1 MHPASQGQNDKIEGS
16 YTFIIYNEKLRIKMV
31 DVSKYK
37 ELFINESREHLQCI
51 SRNLLTLEKEPEN
64 TAAINE
70 TFRSVHTLKGMA
82 ATMGC
87 PDMEELS
94 HEMENVLA
102 VLRKGGKIEKGT
114 ETVDVLLECLCG
126 LETFVEDV
134 ASGKTVERD
143 FTALYKKLD
152 YILPEKKGG
161 VEVSTVRA
169 EEKRE
174 REEAGREERV
184 GPTIRIGIEKIQ
196 ALQNLA
202 EELSIA
208 KTRLLQIASK
218 HASPELN
225 EITATTHRLT
235 SELLDRV
242 MEMRMFPVAY
252 IFDRFPRTVRDLS
265 MKTGKEVDFEVS
277 GKEIELDRLVLDEI
291 NDAVMHLLR
300 NAVDHGIE
308 KPGDRKKAGKKD
320 TGKVILSAMREG
332 NYVVVSVADDGR
344 GMDME
349 EIKKIAVE
357 RKIITGE
364 EASRMND
371 GDVYEL
377 LGAPGLSTT
386 KKITDVSGRGV
397 GFDVVKS
404 KIKSLGGSVRIST
417 EKGRGTNV
425 ELRLPL
431 TTAIIQSLLVG
442 VEKEKY
448 AIPLDSVREIVAVGE
463 EDLKTVEGKE
473 TFGYREQVLP
483 LLRLKSIFEVPGN
496 KDKDRIG
503 PVVVVERD
511 EKLFGIMVDAL
522 IGQQETVVKPLEG
535 MLKGRKE
542 FAGATI
548 LGDGSV
554 ALILDVGGL
563 V

>member
-1 MHPASQGQNDKIEGS
+1 
-16 YTFIIYNEKLRIKMV
+16 MV

-51 SRNLLTLEKEPEN
+51 SINLLTLEKEPEN
-64 TAAINE
+64 TNALNE

-94 HEMENVLA
+94 HEMENVLD

-134 ASGKTVERD
+134 ASGKMVERD

-174 REEAGREERV
+174 REEAGREEKV
-184 GPTIRIGIEKIQ
+184 GPTIRLSIEKIQ
-196 ALQNLA
+196 ALQNLV

-208 KTRLLQIASK
+208 KMRLLQIASK

-265 MKTGKEVDFEVS
+265 MKTGKEVDFIVS

-320 TGKVILSAMREG
+320 TGKVILSARREG
-332 NYVVVSVADDGR
+332 NYVVISVEDDGR
-344 GMDME
+344 GMDVE

-357 RKIITGE
+357 RKIITRE
-364 EASRMND
+364 EASRMSD

-404 KIKSLGGSVRIST
+404 KIKSLGGSVRISS
-417 EKGRGTNV
+417 EEGRGTNV

-448 AIPLDSVREIVAVGE
+448 AIPLDSVREIIAVGE
-463 EDLKTVEGKE
+463 KDLKSVKGKE
-473 TFGYREQVLP
+473 IFAYREQVLP
-483 LLRLKSIFEVPGN
+483 LLRLKNIFDVPRN

-511 EKLFGIMVDAL
+511 EKLFGIMVDTL
-522 IGQQETVVKPLEG
+522 LGRQETVVKPLGG

-554 ALILDVGGL
+554 AFILDVCGL

>member
-1 MHPASQGQNDKIEGS
+1 
-16 YTFIIYNEKLRIKMV
+16 MV

-70 TFRSVHTLKGMA
+70 TFRSVHTLKGIA
-82 ATMGC
+82 AMRVY
-87 PDMEELS
+87 PEMENLS
-94 HEMENVLA
+94 HEMENVLD

-114 ETVDVLLECLCG
+114 VDVLLECLDG
-126 LETFVEDV
+126 LETLVEDV
-134 ASGKTVERD
+134 AAGKAVKRD
-143 FTALYKKLD
+143 LTPLYKKLD
-152 YILPEKKGG
+152 YILPKKEG
-161 VEVSTVRA
+161 VEVSTVRV

-174 REEAGREERV
+174 REETGRV
-184 GPTIRIGIEKIQ
+184 GPTIRVGIEKIQ
-196 ALQNLA
+196 ALQNIA

-208 KTRLLQIASK
+208 KMRLLQIASE
-218 HASPELN
+218 HPIPELN
-225 EITATTHRLT
+225 EVTATTHRLT

-242 MEMRMFPVAY
+242 TEMRMFPVAY

-265 MKTGKEVDFEVS
+265 GKTGKDVDFEVS

-308 KPGDRKKAGKKD
+308 KPGEREKAGKKD
-320 TGKVILSAMREG
+320 TGKVILSARREG
-332 NYVVVSVADDGR
+332 NCVVISVEDDGR
-344 GMDME
+344 GLDIE
-349 EIKKIAVE
+349 KIKKIAVE
-357 RKIITGE
+357 RKIITQE
-364 EASRMND
+364 EASRMRD

-417 EKGRGTNV
+417 EKGRGTSI

-442 VEKEKY
+442 VEEEIY

-463 EDLKTVEGKE
+463 EDLKSVEGKE

-483 LLRLKSIFEVPGN
+483 LLRLKTIFEVPGN
-496 KDKDRIG
+496 KDKDRFG

-511 EKLFGIMVDAL
+511 EKLFGIMVGTL
-522 IGQQETVVKPLEG
+522 LGQQETVVKPLEG
-535 MLKGRKE
+535 KLKGRKE

>member
-1 MHPASQGQNDKIEGS
+1 
-16 YTFIIYNEKLRIKMV
+16 MV
-31 DVSKYK
+31 DVSEYMG
-37 ELFINESREHLQCI
+37 LFVNESREHLQSI

-64 TAAINE
+64 ADAINE
-70 TFRSVHTLKGMA
+70 TFRAVHTLKGMA
-82 ATMGC
+82 ATMGY
-87 PDMEELS
+87 PDMENLS
-94 HEMENVLA
+94 HEMENVLD

-114 ETVDVLLECLCG
+114 VDVLLECLDG
-126 LETFVEDV
+126 LETLVEDV
-134 ASGKTVERD
+134 AAGKAVKRD
-143 FTALYKKLD
+143 LTPLYKKLD
-152 YILPEKKGG
+152 YILPKKEG
-161 VEVSTVRA
+161 VEVSTVRV

-174 REEAGREERV
+174 REETGRV
-184 GPTIRIGIEKIQ
+184 GPTIRVGIEKIQ
-196 ALQNLA
+196 ALQNIA

-208 KTRLLQIASK
+208 KMWLLQIASE
-218 HASPELN
+218 HPIPELN
-225 EITATTHRLT
+225 EVTATTHRLT

-242 MEMRMFPVAY
+242 TEMRMFPVAY

-265 MKTGKEVDFEVS
+265 GKTGKEVDFEVS

-308 KPGDRKKAGKKD
+308 KPGEREKAGKKD
-320 TGKVILSAMREG
+320 TGKVILSARREG
-332 NYVVVSVADDGR
+332 NCVVISVEDDGR
-344 GMDME
+344 GLDIE
-349 EIKKIAVE
+349 KIKKIAVE
-357 RKIITGE
+357 RKIITQE
-364 EASRMND
+364 EASRMRD

-417 EKGRGTNV
+417 EKGRGTSI

-442 VEKEKY
+442 VEEEIY

-463 EDLKTVEGKE
+463 EDLKSVEGKE

-483 LLRLKSIFEVPGN
+483 LLRLKTIFEVPGN
-496 KDKDRIG
+496 KDKDRFG

-511 EKLFGIMVDAL
+511 EKLFGIMVGTL
-522 IGQQETVVKPLEG
+522 LGQQETVVKPLEG
-535 MLKGRKE
+535 KLKGRKE

-554 ALILDVGGL
+554 AFILDVGGL

>member
-1 MHPASQGQNDKIEGS
+1 
-16 YTFIIYNEKLRIKMV
+16 MV

-51 SRNLLTLEKEPEN
+51 SRNLLTLEKESEN

-102 VLRKGGKIEKGT
+102 VLRKAGKIEKGT
-114 ETVDVLLECLCG
+114 ETVDVLLGCLDG
-126 LETFVEDV
+126 LEMLVEDV
-134 ASGKTVERD
+134 ASGKKVERD
-143 FTALYKKLD
+143 LTALYKKLD
-152 YILPEKKGG
+152 YILPTKEG
-161 VEVSTVRA
+161 VEVSVAPVRA

-174 REEAGREERV
+174 KEEAGREETV

-196 ALQNLA
+196 ALQNLV
-202 EELSIA
+202 EELSIV
-208 KTRLLQIASK
+208 KMRLLQIASK
-218 HASPELN
+218 HAIPELN

-265 MKTGKEVDFEVS
+265 MKTGKEVDFKVS

-308 KPGDRKKAGKKD
+308 KPGEREKAGKKD
-320 TGKVILSAMREG
+320 TGKVILSARREG
-332 NYVVVSVADDGR
+332 NNVVISVEDDGR
-344 GMDME
+344 GLDME

-364 EASRMND
+364 EASRMRD
-371 GDVYEL
+371 WDVYEL

-442 VEKEKY
+442 VEEERY
-448 AIPLDSVREIVAVGE
+448 AIPLDSAREIVAVGE

-483 LLRLKSIFEVPGN
+483 LLRLKNVLNVPGN
-496 KDKDRIG
+496 KNKDRFG

-511 EKLFGIMVDAL
+511 EKIFGIMVDTL
-522 IGQQETVVKPLEG
+522 LGQQETVVKPLEG

-554 ALILDVGGL
+554 AFILDVGGL

>member
-1 MHPASQGQNDKIEGS
+1 MLKEKTIVSLVKL
-16 YTFIIYNEKLRIKMV
+16 TFFFKERFVIKMAV

-51 SRNLLTLEKEPEN
+51 SINLLTLEKEPEN
-64 TAAINE
+64 TDALNE

-94 HEMENVLA
+94 HEMENVLD
-102 VLRKGGKIEKGT
+102 VLRKAGKIEKGT
-114 ETVDVLLECLCG
+114 ETIDVLLGCLDG
-126 LETFVEDV
+126 LETLVEDV

-143 FTALYKKLD
+143 LTALYKKLD
-152 YILPEKKGG
+152 YILPTKEG
-161 VEVSTVRA
+161 VEVPVAPVRA

-174 REEAGREERV
+174 REVAGRERV
-184 GPTIRIGIEKIQ
+184 GPTIRISIEKIQ
-196 ALQNLA
+196 ALQNLV

-218 HASPELN
+218 HAIPELN
-225 EITATTHRLT
+225 EVTATTHRLT

-252 IFDRFPRTVRDLS
+252 IFDRFSRTMRDLS

-308 KPGDRKKAGKKD
+308 KPGDREKAGKKD
-320 TGKVILSAMREG
+320 TGKVTLSARREG

-344 GMDME
+344 GLDIE
-349 EIKKIAVE
+349 KIKKIAVE
-357 RKIITGE
+357 RKIITEE
-364 EASRMND
+364 EASRMRD

-417 EKGRGTNV
+417 EKGMGTSV

-442 VEKEKY
+442 VEEEKY

-463 EDLKTVEGKE
+463 KDLKTVEGKE
-473 TFGYREQVLP
+473 IFSYREQVLP
-483 LLRLKSIFEVPGN
+483 LMRLKNIFEVPGN
-496 KDKDRIG
+496 KDKDMFG

-511 EKLFGIMVDAL
+511 EKLFGIMVGTL
-522 IGQQETVVKPLEG
+522 LGQQETIVQPLEG

-554 ALILDVGGL
+554 AFILDVGGL

>member
-1 MHPASQGQNDKIEGS
+1 
-16 YTFIIYNEKLRIKMV
+16 MV

-37 ELFINESREHLQCI
+37 ELFINESREHLQSI
-51 SRNLLTLEKEPEN
+51 SRNLLTLEKESEN

-94 HEMENVLA
+94 HEMENVLD
-102 VLRKGGKIEKGT
+102 VLRKAGKIEKGT
-114 ETVDVLLECLCG
+114 ETVDVLLGCLDG
-126 LETFVEDV
+126 LETLVEDV

-143 FTALYKKLD
+143 LTALYKKLD
-152 YILPEKKGG
+152 YILPTKEG
-161 VEVSTVRA
+161 VEVSVALVRA

-174 REEAGREERV
+174 KEEEAGRERV

-196 ALQNLA
+196 ALQNLV

-208 KTRLLQIASK
+208 KMRLLQIASK
-218 HASPELN
+218 HAIPELN
-225 EITATTHRLT
+225 EVTATTHRLT

-308 KPGDRKKAGKKD
+308 KPGERERAGKKD
-320 TGKVILSAMREG
+320 TGKVILSARREG
-332 NYVVVSVADDGR
+332 NNVVISVEDDGR

-349 EIKKIAVE
+349 EIKKTAVE

-364 EASRMND
+364 EASRMSD
-371 GDVYEL
+371 WDVYEL

-386 KKITDVSGRGV
+386 KEITGVSGRGV

-448 AIPLDSVREIVAVGE
+448 AIPLDSVSEIVAVGE
-463 EDLKTVEGKE
+463 KDLKTVEGKE

-483 LLRLKSIFEVPGN
+483 LLRLKNVLNVPGN
-496 KDKDRIG
+496 KDKGRFG

-511 EKLFGIMVDAL
+511 EKLFGIMVDTL
-522 IGQQETVVKPLEG
+522 LGQQETVVKPLEG

-554 ALILDVGGL
+554 AFILDVGGL

>member
-1 MHPASQGQNDKIEGS
+1 
-16 YTFIIYNEKLRIKMV
+16 MV

-70 TFRSVHTLKGMA
+70 TFRSVHTLKGIA
-82 ATMGC
+82 ATRVY
-87 PDMEELS
+87 PEMETLS
-94 HEMENVLA
+94 HEMENVLD

-114 ETVDVLLECLCG
+114 ETVDVLLGCLDG
-126 LETFVEDV
+126 LETLVEDV

-143 FTALYKKLD
+143 FTVLYKKLD
-152 YILPEKKGG
+152 YILPTKEG
-161 VEVSTVRA
+161 VGVSIPTVRA
-169 EEKRE
+169 EEKRG
-174 REEAGREERV
+174 REEAGREEKV
-184 GPTIRIGIEKIQ
+184 GPTIRVGIEKIQ

-208 KTRLLQIASK
+208 KTGLLQIASE
-218 HASPELN
+218 HAIPELN

-252 IFDRFPRTVRDLS
+252 VFDRFPRTMRDLS

-308 KPGDRKKAGKKD
+308 KPEDRKKAGKKD
-320 TGKVILSAMREG
+320 TGKVILSARREG
-332 NYVVVSVADDGR
+332 NYVVVSVEDDGR
-344 GMDME
+344 GLDIE
-349 EIKKIAVE
+349 KIKKTAVE

-364 EASRMND
+364 EASGMSD

-404 KIKSLGGSVRIST
+404 KIKSLGGSVRISS
-417 EKGRGTNV
+417 EKGRGTSV

-442 VEKEKY
+442 VEEEIY

-473 TFGYREQVLP
+473 IFSYREQILP
-483 LLRLKSIFEVPGN
+483 LLRLKNIFDVPGN

-503 PVVVVERD
+503 PVVVVERN

-522 IGQQETVVKPLEG
+522 LGQQETVVKPLEG

>member
-1 MHPASQGQNDKIEGS
+1 
-16 YTFIIYNEKLRIKMV
+16 MV
-31 DVSKYK
+31 DVSEYK
-37 ELFINESREHLQCI
+37 ELFVNESREHLQSI
-51 SRNLLTLEKEPEN
+51 SRNLLTLEKEPGN
-64 TAAINE
+64 ADALNE
-70 TFRSVHTLKGMA
+70 TFRAVHTLKSMA
-82 ATMGC
+82 ATMGY
-87 PDMEELS
+87 PDMENLS

-102 VLRKGGKIEKGT
+102 VLRKGWEMEKG
-114 ETVDVLLECLCG
+114 TVDVLLECLGG
-126 LETFVEDV
+126 LETLVEDV
-134 ASGKTVERD
+134 ASGKVVKRD
-143 FTALYKKLD
+143 LTTLYKKLD
-152 YILPEKKGG
+152 YILPKKEG
-161 VEVSTVRA
+161 VEVSISTVRA

-174 REEAGREERV
+174 KEEAGRKRV

-196 ALQNLA
+196 ALQNLV

-218 HASPELN
+218 HTIPELN

-252 IFDRFPRTVRDLS
+252 VFDRFPRTVRDLS
-265 MKTGKEVDFEVS
+265 MKTGKEVEFEVS

-308 KPGDRKKAGKKD
+308 KPEDRKKAGKKD
-320 TGKVILSAMREG
+320 IGKVILSARREG
-332 NYVVVSVADDGR
+332 NCVTVSVEDDGT
-344 GMDME
+344 GLDIE
-349 EIKKIAVE
+349 KIKKTAVE
-357 RKIITGE
+357 REIITQE
-364 EASRMND
+364 ESSRMSD

-404 KIKSLGGSVRIST
+404 KIKSLGGSVRISS

-442 VEKEKY
+442 VEEEKY

-463 EDLKTVEGKE
+463 EDLKSIEGKE
-473 TFGYREQVLP
+473 IFSYREQVLP
-483 LLRLKSIFEVPGN
+483 LLRLKNIFDIPGN

-511 EKLFGIMVDAL
+511 EKLFGIMVGSL
-522 IGQQETVVKPLEG
+522 IGQQEIVVKPLEG

-554 ALILDVGGL
+554 AFILDVGGL

>member
-1 MHPASQGQNDKIEGS
+1 
-16 YTFIIYNEKLRIKMV
+16 MV
-31 DVSKYK
+31 DVSKYM
-37 ELFINESREHLQCI
+37 ELFVNESREHLQSI

-64 TAAINE
+64 ADAINE
-70 TFRSVHTLKGMA
+70 TFRAVHTLKGMA
-82 ATMGC
+82 ATMGY
-87 PDMEELS
+87 PDMENLS
-94 HEMENVLA
+94 HEMENVLD
-102 VLRKGGKIEKGT
+102 VLRKGGKMEKG
-114 ETVDVLLECLCG
+114 TVDVLLECLDG
-126 LETFVEDV
+126 LETLVEDV
-134 ASGKTVERD
+134 AAGKAVKRD
-143 FTALYKKLD
+143 LTPLYKKVD
-152 YILPEKKGG
+152 YILPKKEG
-161 VEVSTVRA
+161 VEVSTVRV

-174 REEAGREERV
+174 REETGRV
-184 GPTIRIGIEKIQ
+184 GPTIRISIEKIQ
-196 ALQNLA
+196 ALQNLV

-208 KTRLLQIASK
+208 KTGLLQIASK
-218 HASPELN
+218 HPIAIPELN

-242 MEMRMFPVAY
+242 MEMRMFPVEC

-265 MKTGKEVDFEVS
+265 MKTGKEVEFIVS

-320 TGKVILSAMREG
+320 KGKVILSARREG
-332 NYVVVSVADDGR
+332 NCVVISVEDDGR
-344 GMDME
+344 GLDIE
-349 EIKKIAVE
+349 KIKKIAVE
-357 RKIITGE
+357 RKIITRE
-364 EASRMND
+364 EASGMRD

-386 KKITDVSGRGV
+386 KKITGVSGRGV

-425 ELRLPL
+425 ELHLPL

-442 VEKEKY
+442 VGEEIY

-463 EDLKTVEGKE
+463 KDLKTVEGKE
-473 TFGYREQVLP
+473 IFSYREEQVLP
-483 LLRLKSIFEVPGN
+483 LLRLKNIFNVPGN
-496 KDKDRIG
+496 KDKDRFG

-511 EKLFGIMVDAL
+511 KKLFGIMVDTL
-522 IGQQETVVKPLEG
+522 ISQQETVVKPLEG
-535 MLKGRKE
+535 MLKGKKE

-554 ALILDVGGL
+554 AFILDVGGL

>member
-1 MHPASQGQNDKIEGS
+1 
-16 YTFIIYNEKLRIKMV
+16 MV

-37 ELFINESREHLQCI
+37 ELFVNESREHLQSI

-64 TAAINE
+64 TDALNE
-70 TFRSVHTLKGMA
+70 TFRAVHTLKGIA
-82 ATMGC
+82 ATMGY

-94 HEMENVLA
+94 HDMESVLD

-114 ETVDVLLECLCG
+114 ETVDVLLECLGG
-126 LETFVEDV
+126 LETLVEDV

-143 FTALYKKLD
+143 LTALYKKLD
-152 YILPEKKGG
+152 YILPKKEG
-161 VEVSTVRA
+161 VEVSTVA
-169 EEKRE
+169 AKEKRE
-174 REEAGREERV
+174 REEAGRV
-184 GPTIRIGIEKIQ
+184 GPAIRIGIEKIQ

-208 KTRLLQIASK
+208 KMRLLQIASK
-218 HASPELN
+218 HAIPELN

-265 MKTGKEVDFEVS
+265 RKTGKEVDFIVS

-320 TGKVILSAMREG
+320 IGKVILSAMREG

-344 GMDME
+344 GIDME

-364 EASRMND
+364 KASRMND
-371 GDVYEL
+371 VDVYEL

-404 KIKSLGGSVRIST
+404 KIKSLGGSVRISS

-431 TTAIIQSLLVG
+431 TTAIIQSLLIG

-448 AIPLDSVREIVAVGE
+448 AIPLDSVREIVAIGK
-463 EDLKTVEGKE
+463 EDLKSVEGKE
-473 TFGYREQVLP
+473 IFSYREQVLP
-483 LLRLKSIFEVPGN
+483 LRRLKNIFDVPGI
-496 KDKDRIG
+496 KDKERIG

-511 EKLFGIMVDAL
+511 EKLFGIMVDTL

-535 MLKGRKE
+535 MLKGKKA

-548 LGDGSV
+548 LGDGTV
-554 ALILDVGGL
+554 AFILDVGGL

>member
-1 MHPASQGQNDKIEGS
+1 
-16 YTFIIYNEKLRIKMV
+16 MV

-51 SRNLLTLEKEPEN
+51 SRNLLTLEKEPES

-114 ETVDVLLECLCG
+114 ETIDVLLECLSG

-134 ASGKTVERD
+134 ASGKTVEQD

-152 YILPEKKGG
+152 YILPRREA
-161 VEVSTVRA
+161 VDVSISTVRA

-174 REEAGREERV
+174 REEAGREEKV
-184 GPTIRIGIEKIQ
+184 GPAIRIGIEKIQ
-196 ALQNLA
+196 ALQNLV

-208 KTRLLQIASK
+208 KMRLLQIASK
-218 HASPELN
+218 HAIPELN

-265 MKTGKEVDFEVS
+265 MKTGKEVDFEIS

-300 NAVDHGIE
+300 NAVGHGIE
-308 KPGDRKKAGKKD
+308 KPVDRKKAGKKD
-320 TGKVILSAMREG
+320 TGKVILSARREG
-332 NYVVVSVADDGR
+332 NNVVISVEDDGR
-344 GMDME
+344 GMDIE
-349 EIKKIAVE
+349 EIKKTAVE
-357 RKIITGE
+357 RKIITKE
-364 EASRMND
+364 EASRMSD

-377 LGAPGLSTT
+377 LGASGLSTT

-404 KIKSLGGSVRIST
+404 KVKSLGGSVRIST

-442 VEKEKY
+442 VEKEIY

-463 EDLKTVEGKE
+463 KDLKTVEGKE
-473 TFGYREQVLP
+473 MFGYREHVLP

-511 EKLFGIMVDAL
+511 EKLFGIMVDSL
-522 IGQQETVVKPLEG
+522 LGQQEIIVKPLEG

-554 ALILDVGGL
+554 AFILDVGGL

>member
-1 MHPASQGQNDKIEGS
+1 
-16 YTFIIYNEKLRIKMV
+16 MV

-70 TFRSVHTLKGMA
+70 TFRSVHTLKGIA
-82 ATMGC
+82 AMRVY
-87 PDMEELS
+87 PEMENLS
-94 HEMENVLA
+94 HEMENVLD

-114 ETVDVLLECLCG
+114 VDVLLECLDG
-126 LETFVEDV
+126 LETLVEDV
-134 ASGKTVERD
+134 AAGKAVKRD
-143 FTALYKKLD
+143 LTPLYKKLD
-152 YILPEKKGG
+152 YILPKKEG
-161 VEVSTVRA
+161 VEVSTVRV

-174 REEAGREERV
+174 REETGRV
-184 GPTIRIGIEKIQ
+184 GPTIRVGIEKIQ
-196 ALQNLA
+196 ALQNIA

-208 KTRLLQIASK
+208 KMRLLQIASE
-218 HASPELN
+218 HPIPELN
-225 EITATTHRLT
+225 EVTATTHRLT

-242 MEMRMFPVAY
+242 TEMRMFPVAY

-265 MKTGKEVDFEVS
+265 GKTGKEVDFEVS

-308 KPGDRKKAGKKD
+308 KPGEREKAGKKD
-320 TGKVILSAMREG
+320 TGKVILSARREG
-332 NYVVVSVADDGR
+332 NNVVISVEDDGR
-344 GMDME
+344 GLDIE
-349 EIKKIAVE
+349 KIKKIAVE
-357 RKIITGE
+357 RKIITQE
-364 EASRMND
+364 EASRMRD

-417 EKGRGTNV
+417 EKGRGTSI

-442 VEKEKY
+442 VEEEIY

-463 EDLKTVEGKE
+463 EDLKSVEGKE

-483 LLRLKSIFEVPGN
+483 LLRLKTIFEVPGN
-496 KDKDRIG
+496 KDKDRFG

-511 EKLFGIMVDAL
+511 EKLFGIMVGTL
-522 IGQQETVVKPLEG
+522 LGQQETVVKPLEG
-535 MLKGRKE
+535 KLKGRKE